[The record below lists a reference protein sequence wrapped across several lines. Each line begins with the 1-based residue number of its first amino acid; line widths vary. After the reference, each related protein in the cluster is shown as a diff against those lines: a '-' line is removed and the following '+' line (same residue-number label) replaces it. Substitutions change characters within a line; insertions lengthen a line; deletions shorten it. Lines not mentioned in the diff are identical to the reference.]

1 MVDGPSDTLYL
12 TVSTLNLSTAII
24 ELSNSGG
31 KVLYPDAWLLLTTE
45 SERRRD
51 APASQGEGPGVA
63 GDIVRSEALV
73 IARDKFEELPTKV
86 KSLLL
91 AK

>member
-31 KVLYPDAWLLLTTE
+31 KVLYPAAWRLLTTE
-45 SERRRD
+45 SERRKD
-51 APASQGEGPGVA
+51 APGVA
-63 GDIVRSEALV
+63 GDIV
-73 IARDKFEELPTKV
+73 IARDKFEDLPPPV

>member
-1 MVDGPSDTLYL
+1 MVDGLSDTLYL
-12 TVSTLNLSTAII
+12 TVSTLNLNTAII

-31 KVLYPDAWLLLTTE
+31 KVLYPAAWRLLTTE
-45 SERRRD
+45 SERRKD
-51 APASQGEGPGVA
+51 APASQGERPGVA
-63 GDIVRSEALV
+63 GDLV
-73 IARDKFEELPTKV
+73 IARDKFEELPAPV

>member
-31 KVLYPDAWLLLTTE
+31 KVLYPAAWHVLTTE
-45 SERRRD
+45 SERRQ
-51 APASQGEGPGVA
+51 AAQGGAASFG
-63 GDIVRSEALV
+63 
-73 IARDKFEELPTKV
+73 IAREKFEELPATV
-86 KSLLL
+86 RAFLQPT
-91 AK
+91 